1 MSAPQARNFFGICNH
16 FKGGNRGMSA
26 PQARIFFGYMTILK
40 GEIGVRA
47 RRRRENFGYP
57 RFFKSQKSI
66 PTKKSIPSDFSQK
79 SITPTLKGPD

>member
-1 MSAPQARNFFGICNH
+1 MSAPQARKFL
-16 FKGGNRGMSA
+16 
-26 PQARIFFGYMTILK
+26 GYMTIFK
-40 GEIGVRA
+40 GKTGVRA

-79 SITPTLKGPD
+79 SITPSLKGGGQLKLYPRYTFELL